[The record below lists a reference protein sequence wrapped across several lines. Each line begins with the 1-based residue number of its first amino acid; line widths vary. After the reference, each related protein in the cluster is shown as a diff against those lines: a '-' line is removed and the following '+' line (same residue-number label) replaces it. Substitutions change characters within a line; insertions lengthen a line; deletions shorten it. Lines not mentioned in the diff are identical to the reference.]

1 MKRPSTYKM
10 SKRLKTAL
18 ALGRYTDQNQRSAW
32 KSAMADAE
40 IYAASVERHI
50 MGGKAGGND

>member
-1 MKRPSTYKM
+1 MKRPSNYKM

-18 ALGRYTDQNQRSAW
+18 ALGRYTDQHQRGAW
-32 KSAMADAE
+32 KSAMTDAE

-50 MGGKAGGND
+50 MGKVGGND